1 MKPTLEEKQLFS
13 SEIMNLVSKTG
24 LEYIEAIVEYCEQ
37 TGLDVESA
45 ATLLTPAIKS
55 KIAEEA
61 VTFKMIKPFARL
73 PI

>member
-1 MKPTLEEKQLFS
+1 MKPTIEEKQLFS
-13 SEIMNLVSKTG
+13 SEIINLVTKSG

-37 TGLDVESA
+37 TGLEVESA
-45 ATLLTPAIKS
+45 ASLLTPMIKS

-61 VTFKMIKPFARL
+61 VSSKMIKPFARL